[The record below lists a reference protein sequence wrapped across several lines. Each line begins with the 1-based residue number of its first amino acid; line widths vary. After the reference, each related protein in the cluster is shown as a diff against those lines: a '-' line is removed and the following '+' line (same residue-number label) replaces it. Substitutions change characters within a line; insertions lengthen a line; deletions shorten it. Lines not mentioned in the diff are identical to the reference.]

1 MTASSS
7 ELKHVDPEQEQDASL
22 PDEWGPTVLH
32 STKALFEVGD
42 VFFYSVVIAVFF
54 GSLHTYG
61 DRFWSHIL
69 ANYSKPVIILGGSFI
84 VSQVGFW
91 FWVSLLAILDLY
103 QFPKS
108 FWRYKIQPQKVP
120 TQEWYWKAFWVAL
133 QNQFL
138 VGVPTGLLLYKLMDL
153 RGNPIGME
161 FPTMLGV
168 AKEMLGFLVIEEV
181 GFYYGHR
188 LLHLPRFYKR
198 IHKQHHLFTAPI
210 GIAAIYCHP
219 LEHFM
224 CNLSPLLLGPVVMK
238 SHVLTL
244 WLWITI
250 GQTNAI
256 NSHCGFQLPLFPS
269 PLGHDYH
276 HEVFNKNYGPVGVLD
291 WFHGTAGT
299 RKMAE
304 EKKQLRAAAAAA
316 AAKKQQAELK
326 QE

>member
-1 MTASSS
+1 MTAAIDSKSLL
-7 ELKHVDPEQEQDASL
+7 EHQDPDQVE
-22 PDEWGPTVLH
+22 DEWGPAINH
-32 STKALFEVGD
+32 NPSPFAIGD
-42 VFFYSVVIAVFF
+42 VLLYTVFVGSFF
-54 GSLHTYG
+54 GGLHFYG
-61 DRFWSHIL
+61 ERFWSYIL
-69 ANYSKPVIILGGSFI
+69 ATYPKPAIILGGTFI
-84 VSQVGFW
+84 VSEVGFW

-108 FWRYKIQPQKVP
+108 FWRYKIQPLKVP
-120 TQEWYWKAFWVAL
+120 TREWYERALWVVL

-138 VGVPTGLLLYKLMDL
+138 VGVPTGLLMYYLMEW

-161 FPTMLGV
+161 FPTIYDL
-168 AKEMLGFLVIEEV
+168 AKESIGFLVIEEL

-188 LLHLPRFYKR
+188 LFHHPRLYKR
-198 IHKQHHLFTAPI
+198 FHKQHHLYTAPI

-224 CNLSPLLLGPVVMK
+224 CNLAPLLLGPIVMK

-269 PLGHDYH
+269 PLAHDYH
-276 HEVFNKNYGPVGVLD
+276 HERFNVNYGPVGVLD
-291 WFHGTAGT
+291 WLHNTAGS
-299 RKMAE
+299 RAVAE
-304 EKKQLRAAAAAA
+304 EKKRLRDAE
-316 AAKKQQAELK
+316 AKKAKMETEKEQQVK
-326 QE
+326 N